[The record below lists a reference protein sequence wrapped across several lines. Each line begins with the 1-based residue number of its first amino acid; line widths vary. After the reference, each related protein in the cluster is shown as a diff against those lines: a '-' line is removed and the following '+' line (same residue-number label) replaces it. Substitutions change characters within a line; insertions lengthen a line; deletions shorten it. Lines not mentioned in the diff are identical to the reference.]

1 MKKQI
6 VLITGATDGI
16 GRYAAMVLAKMG
28 YYIILHGRNREKIL
42 ATESA
47 IKSSVPDC
55 QIDWIEADFESLP
68 AIKHMS
74 EELHKK
80 YDRIDV
86 LVNNV
91 GAQFHELRFTDEG
104 VEVGFAV
111 NHIAPFLLTSSI
123 IDLLLKSEYRRIIN
137 VSSEMHR
144 NMQHFHFDYING
156 KAAYSLYDYYSNTKL
171 ANLLFSYKLSRVL
184 EGKGFTVLAI
194 TPGLTDTHL
203 NTRRTPELV
212 QRAAPVETGAVSM
225 IEAVTS
231 PSLQG
236 KTAIFLDKDGQVES
250 TSSASYDIGQQD
262 MLWDTTEKLIG
273 MKFTGV

>member
-1 MKKQI
+1 MNEKI

-16 GRYAAMVLAKMG
+16 GKYAAMALAKMG
-28 YYIILHGRNREKIL
+28 YHIILHGRNREKIL
-42 ATESA
+42 ATAST
-47 IKSSVPDC
+47 IQNSVPGC
-55 QIDWIEADFESLP
+55 NIDWVEADFESLP
-68 AIKHMS
+68 AIKKMS
-74 EELHKK
+74 QELHEK

-91 GAQFHELRFTDEG
+91 GAQFHELRFADEG

-123 IDLLLKSEYRRIIN
+123 IDLLLKSECRRIIN

-144 NMQHFHFDYING
+144 NMQYFHFDYIYG
-156 KAAYSLYDYYSNTKL
+156 KEAYSLYDYYSNTKL

-203 NTRRTPELV
+203 NPQRTPELV
-212 QRAAPVETGAVSM
+212 QRAVPVELGAVSM

-236 KTAIFLDKDGQVES
+236 KNAIFLDKDAQVEP
-250 TSSASYDIGQQD
+250 TSSASYDIEQQD
-262 MLWDTTEKLIG
+262 KLWDMTEKLLG
-273 MKFTGV
+273 MKFTVL